1 MSWRT
6 ISAIENISLTVRL
19 SCIENACSSAM
30 KADVTIAA
38 MLCLLFN
45 TNPVCSA
52 QTTNEAQ
59 IKDAIVSIQKYVVD
73 LTDGLVLLH
82 DAQFVAIRKAMTE
95 KTARQIVQ
103 LLRQG
108 ALTNDTQA
116 DVGVLLISGLK
127 ERSYWIVTQPLLTTN
142 TNPEVLHSMLSPPF
156 PYGPGYAN
164 TYKIQ
169 WYRNRL
175 LQLKAQKPDGYYDL
189 ILSGED
195 ARDYADYLKNPE
207 AYGYPRP
214 DQIHP

>member
-1 MSWRT
+1 
-6 ISAIENISLTVRL
+6 
-19 SCIENACSSAM
+19 
-30 KADVTIAA
+30 

-45 TNPVCSA
+45 INPNCRA

-59 IKDAIVSIQKYVVD
+59 IKDVIISIQTEIVD
-73 LTDGLVLLH
+73 LTNPLEPLFNK
-82 DAQFVAIRKAMTE
+82 QFVATRKAMTE

-103 LLRQG
+103 LIREG
-108 ALTNDTQA
+108 VPTNVQA
-116 DVGVLLISGLK
+116 DVGILLLSGLK
-127 ERSYWIVTQPLLTTN
+127 EQTYWIVTQPLLTTN
-142 TNPEVLHSMLSPPF
+142 MVTNTQDPFVMEDLLSPPF

-169 WYRNRL
+169 WYRERL
-175 LQLKAQKPDGYYDL
+175 LHLKTQRPDVNFDL

-207 AYGYPRP
+207 KYGYPGP